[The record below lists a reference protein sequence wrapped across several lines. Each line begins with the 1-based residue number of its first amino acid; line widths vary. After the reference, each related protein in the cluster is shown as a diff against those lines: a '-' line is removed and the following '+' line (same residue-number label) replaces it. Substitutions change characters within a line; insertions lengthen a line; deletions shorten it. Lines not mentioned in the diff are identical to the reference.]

1 MNCAMFAKVAE
12 GFFTHINGLDRHST
26 TVASKR
32 GMELTD
38 NQNTKKEL
46 VINFLL
52 LGTHKS
58 CLRFSIIATEVIGFD
73 ILYRSLITKGIQFE

>member
-1 MNCAMFAKVAE
+1 
-12 GFFTHINGLDRHST
+12 
-26 TVASKR
+26 
-32 GMELTD
+32 MELTD
-38 NQNTKKEL
+38 DQHTKKEL